1 MTATRAL
8 RALVFALGVSA
19 GVAAAQNEVP
29 VDTVLVMV
37 EGEVLDALTG
47 LPIPG
52 VMVAMHD
59 IWRVT
64 WTDDLGYFFIENVP
78 SVPRAG

>member
-8 RALVFALGVSA
+8 RALVFAFGISTVPA
-19 GVAAAQNEVP
+19 GVAAAQDEVS
-29 VDTVLVMV
+29 VDTVLVIV

-64 WTDDLGYFFIENVP
+64 
-78 SVPRAG
+78 